1 MASGQSGRPGLPA
14 HEVARAESHIE
25 RGSATT
31 PGREKDND
39 PLHSGTAEHF
49 RKDENRT

>member
-14 HEVARAESHIE
+14 HEVARAESCTE

-31 PGREKDND
+31 PGKEKDNG
-39 PLHSGTAEHF
+39 P
-49 RKDENRT
+49 